1 MSVTIPALISYAIY
15 WEMVLVTK
23 RDSERFSAE
32 PLATISTLGIIGIAL
47 TLAAFQP
54 AVGIAFFLST
64 ALTLE
69 WAAKRSSR

>member
-47 TLAAFQP
+47 TLAALQP
-54 AVGIAFFLST
+54 AGGIAFFLST